1 MIKTLTQSLR
11 ARLIAGYIL
20 LTLVAWVGASIAA
33 WHQTSKTLNKLFD
46 TQQVLFAKRLS
57 ALELDGVQGDAQ
69 LPRTKTMISN
79 HRGKQDDDTLAFAI
93 YTADGKLLLNDGDN
107 GRNLIWRYQR
117 DGFTDGKLAGDDD
130 MWRMVWVTTPDGKY
144 RIVVG
149 QEWEYREDLALDIV
163 LSQITPWLIALPLI
177 LLLLVWLVSRAL
189 APLHKLANQL
199 RTRKPDDEREL
210 PTQTLP
216 QEVRPLVMALNQL
229 FSRTGELMQRE
240 RRFTSDAAHELR
252 SPLAALKVQAEVAQL
267 AQHDE
272 PVRDHALNN
281 LSAGIDRATRLVD
294 QLLTLSRLDSLASLD
309 DVQEVAFQL
318 LLQNAVMDA
327 WHEALRAGIDIRLD
341 VQDPSVKRQG
351 QPLLLSLMVRNL
363 LDNAIRYSPRGCVV
377 DVVLQSHEITITD
390 NGPGVSPEFL
400 TSLGERFFRP
410 PGQEKTGSGLGLS
423 IVRRIASLHGMQA
436 LFMNTSSGGFEVRI
450 RW

>member
-1 MIKTLTQSLR
+1 MIKALTQSLR
-11 ARLIAGYIL
+11 ARLIAGYVL
-20 LTLVAWVGASIAA
+20 LTLLAWVGASVAA
-33 WHQTSKTLNKLFD
+33 WHQTSKNLNKLFD

-57 ALELDGVQGDAQ
+57 ALKLDNMQGETE
-69 LPRTKTMISN
+69 LPRTKSLISH

-93 YTADGKLLLNDGDN
+93 YTADGRLLLNDGDN
-107 GRNLIWRYQR
+107 GRNLTYRYQR

-130 MWRMVWVTTPDGKY
+130 MWRMVWVTTPDGKH

-163 LSQITPWLIALPLI
+163 LSQLTPWLIALPLI

-189 APLHKLANQL
+189 APLHKLAHQL
-199 RTRKPDDEREL
+199 RSRKPDDGSEL

-216 QEVRPLVMALNQL
+216 QEIRPLVVALNQL

-267 AQHDE
+267 AQNDE

-294 QLLTLSRLDSLASLD
+294 QLLTLSRLDSLAGLD
-309 DVQEVAFQL
+309 DVQEVELQS
-318 LLQNAVMDA
+318 LLQNAVMDV
-327 WHEALRAGIDIRLD
+327 WHQAVREGIEIRLD
-341 VQDPSVKRQG
+341 IQDASVKRQG
-351 QPLLLSLMVRNL
+351 QQLLLSLMVRNL
-363 LDNAIRYSPRGCVV
+363 VDNAVRYSPRGSVV
-377 DVVLQSHEITITD
+377 DVVLQSREITITD

-423 IVRRIASLHGMQA
+423 IVRRIATLHGMQA
-436 LFMNTSSGGFEVRI
+436 LFLNSNQGGFQVRI

>member
-1 MIKTLTQSLR
+1 MKTLTQSLR

-199 RTRKPDDEREL
+199 RTRKPDDDREL

>member
-20 LTLVAWVGASIAA
+20 LTLVAWVGASIAT

-199 RTRKPDDEREL
+199 RTRKPDDDREL

-216 QEVRPLVMALNQL
+216 QEVRPLVIALNQL

>member
-199 RTRKPDDEREL
+199 RTRKPDDDREI

-216 QEVRPLVMALNQL
+216 QEVRPLVIALNQL

-267 AQHDE
+267 AQNDE

>member
-199 RTRKPDDEREL
+199 RTRKPDDDREL

>member
-20 LTLVAWVGASIAA
+20 LTLLAWAGASIAA

-57 ALELDGVQGDAQ
+57 ALNLDNVQGETQ
-69 LPRTKTMISN
+69 LPRTKNMISH

-107 GRNLIWRYQR
+107 GRNLIYRYQR
-117 DGFTDGKLAGDDD
+117 DGFVDGKLAGDDD
-130 MWRMVWVTTPDGKY
+130 KWRMVWVTTPDGKH

-163 LSQITPWLIALPLI
+163 FSQLTPWLIALPLI

-199 RTRKPDDEREL
+199 RTRKPDDDSEI
-210 PTQTLP
+210 PSQSLP
-216 QEVRPLVMALNQL
+216 QEVRPLVIALNQL

-267 AQHDE
+267 AQNDE

-281 LSAGIDRATRLVD
+281 LNEGIDRATRLVD
-294 QLLTLSRLDSLASLD
+294 QLLTLSRLDSLAGLD
-309 DVQEVAFQL
+309 DVQEVELQL

-327 WHEALRAGIDIRLD
+327 WHQAVREGIDIRLD
-341 VQDPSVKRQG
+341 IQDASVKRQG
-351 QPLLLSLMVRNL
+351 QPLLLSLMVRNVL
-363 LDNAIRYSPRGCVV
+363 ENAVRYSPRGSVV
-377 DVVLQSHEITITD
+377 NVVLQSREITITD
-390 NGPGVSPEFL
+390 NGPGVSPAFL

-423 IVRRIASLHGMQA
+423 IVRRIAALHGMQA
-436 LFMNTSSGGFEVRI
+436 LFLNSDSGGFQVRI

>member
-1 MIKTLTQSLR
+1 MIKKLTQSLR
-11 ARLIAGYIL
+11 ARLIAGFIL

-33 WHQTSKTLNKLFD
+33 WHQTSKSLNKLFD

-57 ALELDGVQGDAQ
+57 ALELDGVESGTQ
-69 LPRTKTMISN
+69 LPRTKSLISH

-93 YTADGKLLLNDGDN
+93 YSNQGQLLLNDGDN
-107 GRNLIWRYQR
+107 GKHLTYSYQR
-117 DGFTDGKLAGDDD
+117 DGFVDGKVTGDDD

-149 QEWEYREDLALDIV
+149 QEWEYREDLALDVV
-163 LSQITPWLIALPLI
+163 LSQLTPWLVALPLI
-177 LLLLVWLVSRAL
+177 LLMLVWLVSRAL
-189 APLHKLANQL
+189 APLHKLAHQL
-199 RTRKPDDEREL
+199 RNRKPDDASEL

-216 QEVRPLVMALNQL
+216 QEVRPLVVALNQL
-229 FSRTGELMQRE
+229 FTRTGEFMQRE

-252 SPLAALKVQAEVAQL
+252 SPLAALKIQAEVAQL
-267 AQHDE
+267 AQNDE

-281 LSAGIDRATRLVD
+281 LSVGIDRATRLVD
-294 QLLTLSRLDSLASLD
+294 QLLTLSRLDFLAGLD
-309 DVQEVAFQL
+309 DVQEVAFQP

-327 WHEALRAGIDIRLD
+327 YHEAQREGIDIRLD
-341 VQDPSVKRQG
+341 IQDASVKRQG

-363 LDNAIRYSPRGCVV
+363 LDNAVRYSPPGCVV
-377 DVVLQSHEITITD
+377 DVVLQSNEITITD
-390 NGPGVSPEFL
+390 NGPGVSPKFL
-400 TSLGERFFRP
+400 ASLGERFFRP

-423 IVRRIASLHGMQA
+423 IVRRIAALHGMQA
-436 LFMNTSSGGFEVRI
+436 LFLNATSGGFQARI

>member
-199 RTRKPDDEREL
+199 RTRKPDDDREL

-216 QEVRPLVMALNQL
+216 QEVRPLVIALNQL

>member
-1 MIKTLTQSLR
+1 MVKTLTQSLR
-11 ARLIAGYIL
+11 ARLIAGFIL
-20 LTLVAWVGASIAA
+20 ITLVAWIGASIAA

-57 ALELDGVQGDAQ
+57 ALELNGVRADTE
-69 LPRTKTMISN
+69 LPRTKSMISH

-93 YTADGKLLLNDGDN
+93 YTAQGQLLLNDGDN
-107 GRNLIWRYQR
+107 GRNLTYRYAR
-117 DGFTDGKLAGDDD
+117 DGFIDGKLPGDDD
-130 MWRMVWVTTPDGKY
+130 MWRLVWVTTPDGKY

-149 QEWEYREDLALDIV
+149 QEWEYREDLALNIV
-163 LSQITPWLIALPLI
+163 LSQLTPWLIALPVI
-177 LLLLVWLVSRAL
+177 LLMLVWLVSRAL
-189 APLHKLANQL
+189 TPLHKLAWQL
-199 RTRKPDDEREL
+199 RNRKPDDASEL

-229 FSRTGELMQRE
+229 FTRTGEFMQRE

-267 AQHDE
+267 AQNDE

-281 LSAGIDRATRLVD
+281 LNAGIDRATRLVD
-294 QLLTLSRLDSLASLD
+294 QLLTLSRLDSLEGLD
-309 DVQEVAFQL
+309 DVQSVAFQP
-318 LLQNAVMDA
+318 LLQNAVMDTY
-327 WHEALRAGIDIRLD
+327 HEALREGIDIRLD
-341 VQDPSVKRQG
+341 IQDAGVKRQG
-351 QPLLLSLMVRNL
+351 QPLLLSLMVRNV
-363 LDNAIRYSPRGCVV
+363 LDNAIRYSPRGSVV

-400 TSLGERFFRP
+400 ASLGERFFRP

-423 IVRRIASLHGMQA
+423 IVRRIAALHGMQA
-436 LFMNTSSGGFEVRI
+436 SFLNISSGGFQVRI

>member
-11 ARLIAGYIL
+11 ASLIAGYIL

-199 RTRKPDDEREL
+199 RTRKPDDDREL

-216 QEVRPLVMALNQL
+216 QEVRPLVIALNQL

-267 AQHDE
+267 AQNDE

-341 VQDPSVKRQG
+341 VQDPSMKRQG

>member
-199 RTRKPDDEREL
+199 RTRKPDDDREL

-272 PVRDHALNN
+272 PVRDHALSN

-436 LFMNTSSGGFEVRI
+436 LFMNTSNGGFEVRI

>member
-11 ARLIAGYIL
+11 TRLIAGYIL

-199 RTRKPDDEREL
+199 RTRKPDDDREL

>member
-11 ARLIAGYIL
+11 TRLIAGYIL

-199 RTRKPDDEREL
+199 RTRKPDDDREL

-216 QEVRPLVMALNQL
+216 QEVRPLVIALNQL

-436 LFMNTSSGGFEVRI
+436 LFMNTSNGGFEVRI

>member
-1 MIKTLTQSLR
+1 MIKTVTQSLR

-20 LTLVAWVGASIAA
+20 LTLLAWFGASTAA

-57 ALELDGVQGDAQ
+57 ALTLDNMQGEAQ
-69 LPRTKTMISN
+69 LPRTKSMISH

-93 YTADGKLLLNDGDN
+93 YTTDGLLLLNDGDN
-107 GRNLIWRYQR
+107 GRNLTWRYQR
-117 DGFTDGKLAGDDD
+117 DGFVDGTLAGDDD
-130 MWRMVWVTTPDGKY
+130 KWRMVWVTTPDGKY

-163 LSQITPWLIALPLI
+163 LSQLTPWLIALPLI
-177 LLLLVWLVSRAL
+177 LLLLVWLVSRSL

-199 RTRKPDDEREL
+199 HTRKPDDDSEL

-216 QEVRPLVMALNQL
+216 QEVRPLVIALNQL
-229 FSRTGELMQRE
+229 FSRTRELMQRE

-267 AQHDE
+267 AQDDE
-272 PVRDHALNN
+272 PVRDHALTN
-281 LSAGIDRATRLVD
+281 LSLGIDRATRLVD
-294 QLLTLSRLDSLASLD
+294 QLLTLSRLDSLAGLD
-309 DVQEVAFQL
+309 DVQEVELQL

-327 WHEALRAGIDIRLD
+327 WHQAVREGIDIRLD
-341 VQDPSVKRQG
+341 IQDTNVKRQG
-351 QPLLLSLMVRNL
+351 QLLLMSLMVRNV
-363 LDNAIRYSPRGCVV
+363 LDNAVRYCPRGSVV
-377 DVVLQSHEITITD
+377 EVVLQRREITITD

-423 IVRRIASLHGMQA
+423 IVRRIAALHGMQA
-436 LFMNTSSGGFEVRI
+436 LFLNTDSGGFQVRI

>member
-199 RTRKPDDEREL
+199 RTRKPDDDREL

-216 QEVRPLVMALNQL
+216 QEVRPLVIALNQL

-267 AQHDE
+267 AQNDE

>member
-117 DGFTDGKLAGDDD
+117 DGFTDGKLADDD

-199 RTRKPDDEREL
+199 RTRKPDDDREL

-216 QEVRPLVMALNQL
+216 QEVRPLVIALNQL

>member
-117 DGFTDGKLAGDDD
+117 DGFTDGKLADDDD

-199 RTRKPDDEREL
+199 RTRKPDDDREL

-216 QEVRPLVMALNQL
+216 QEVRPLVIALNQL

>member
-1 MIKTLTQSLR
+1 MIKALTQSLR
-11 ARLIAGYIL
+11 ARLIAGFIL
-20 LTLVAWVGASIAA
+20 LTLIAWISASIAA
-33 WHQTSKTLNKLFD
+33 WQQTTKNLNKLFD

-57 ALELDGVQGDAQ
+57 VLDLNSVRGEPQ
-69 LPRTKTMISN
+69 LPRTKSMISH

-93 YTADGKLLLNDGDN
+93 YSTDGKLLLNDGDN
-107 GRNLIWRYQR
+107 GRNLTYRYQR

-149 QEWEYREDLALDIV
+149 QEWEYREDLARDIV
-163 LSQITPWLIALPLI
+163 LSQLTPWLIASPII

-189 APLHKLANQL
+189 SPLHKLARQL
-199 RTRKPDDEREL
+199 RSRKPDDASEL
-210 PTQTLP
+210 PTATLP
-216 QEVRPLVMALNQL
+216 QEVRPMVVALNQL
-229 FSRTGELMQRE
+229 FTRTGEFMQRE

-267 AQHDE
+267 AQDDA
-272 PVRDHALNN
+272 PIRDHALNN
-281 LSAGIDRATRLVD
+281 LSDGIDRATRLVD
-294 QLLTLSRLDSLASLD
+294 QLLTLSRLDSLAGLD
-309 DVQEVAFQL
+309 DIQEVAFQP

-327 WHEALRAGIDIRLD
+327 YHEASREGVDIRLD
-341 VQDPSVKRQG
+341 IKDASVKRQG
-351 QPLLLSLMVRNL
+351 QPLLLSLMVRNV
-363 LDNAIRYSPRGCVV
+363 LDNAVRYIPRGSVV
-377 DVVLQSHEITITD
+377 TIVLQSHEIIITD

-400 TSLGERFFRP
+400 NSLGERFFRP

-423 IVRRIASLHGMQA
+423 IVRRIAALHGMQA
-436 LFMNTSSGGFEVRI
+436 LFLNASHGGFEVRI